1 MIATLTLAVM
11 AGATLAATPCEGLK
25 TISLPNTTITTSE
38 FIPEGPQQLPARGGG
53 GAAAP
58 RGDGA
63 GRGQAPGAPQGGAP
77 AAAGARGDGGAR
89 GGGGGRGGGQP
100 QILPA
105 HCRVVAVLKP
115 TPDSLINMELWLPAA
130 DKWNGKYLSVGNGGW
145 AGSIQGL
152 TNGMP
157 AALRAGYATAGNDTG
172 HEGGNGTFALG
183 HPEKLVDF
191 AYRAMHEMTVQS
203 KALVKTFYDRSATLS
218 YYNGCS
224 TGGRQGLMAAQRY
237 PEDFDAIIAGAPANE
252 HTYMHGGDISRMTDI
267 YKDPEGFIPEAKQS
281 MLAKAVMNACDAN
294 DGVKDNLITNPPS
307 CKFDPAVLQCKSG
320 DAPDCLTAKQVA
332 TAKRLYQDAKTS
344 KGVLIFP
351 GYPYGGETA
360 YTVMRGGTAPGN
372 LQVDTYKLAHNDANW
387 DWKTFNLET
396 DPALAKSK
404 IGFIDSTN
412 PDMTAFKNRGGKL
425 ILYHGWADPAIQAG
439 HTIVYYDSVLAKMGK
454 SQDNWMRLYMV
465 PGMGHCGGGSGPNQ
479 IDWLGALET
488 WREKGQAPNVVGRG
502 TNDGAAMT
510 RPLCPH
516 PQVATFK
523 GSGDVNDAAN
533 FVCK

>member
-1 MIATLTLAVM
+1 MIGTLSFALVM
-11 AGATLAATPCEGLK
+11 ATMAPTPCEQLK
-25 TISLPNTTITTSE
+25 SINLPNTTITTAE
-38 FIPEGPQQLPARGGG
+38 LVPEGPQVVPGGG
-53 GAAAP
+53 GRGGSAP
-58 RGDGA
+58 A
-63 GRGQAPGAPQGGAP
+63 GAP
-77 AAAGARGDGGAR
+77 RGDGGAR
-89 GGGGGRGGGQP
+89 GQAPAGAPPAAAGNRGGGGGGRGGAQP

-115 TPDSLINMELWLPAA
+115 SSDSFINMELWLPTAA
-130 DKWNGKYLSVGNGGW
+130 QWNGKFQAVGNGGW

-203 KALVKTFYDRSATLS
+203 KALVKAFYDQGPRLS

-237 PEDFDAIIAGAPANE
+237 PEDFDAILAGAPANE
-252 HTYMHGGDISRMTDI
+252 HTYLHGGDIARMTDI
-267 YKDPEGFIPEAKQS
+267 YKDPEGFIPQAKQTV
-281 MLAKAVMNACDAN
+281 LADAVMKACDAL
-294 DGVKDNLITNPPS
+294 DGVKDNLITNPGS

-344 KGVLIFP
+344 KGELIFP
-351 GYPYGGETA
+351 GYPPGGETA
-360 YTVMRGGTAPGN
+360 YTIMRGGTTPGV
-372 LQVDTYKLAHNDANW
+372 LQLDTYKLAHNDANW

-396 DPALAKSK
+396 DPALAKK
-404 IGFIDSTN
+404 TIGFIDSAD
-412 PDMTAFKNRGGKL
+412 PDLSKFKAHGGKL

-439 HTIVYYDSVLAKMGK
+439 HTVVYYNSVLSKMGK
-454 SQDNWMRLYMV
+454 NQDNWMRLFMV
-465 PGMGHCGGGSGPNQ
+465 PGMGHCGGGAGPNQ
-479 IDWLGALET
+479 INWMAALET
-488 WREKGQAPNVVGRG
+488 WREKGEAPASIIGTG
-502 TNDGAAMT
+502 TNSGAPMT
-510 RPLCPH
+510 RPLCPY
-516 PQVATFK
+516 PQVATYK

-533 FVCK
+533 FTCKQ